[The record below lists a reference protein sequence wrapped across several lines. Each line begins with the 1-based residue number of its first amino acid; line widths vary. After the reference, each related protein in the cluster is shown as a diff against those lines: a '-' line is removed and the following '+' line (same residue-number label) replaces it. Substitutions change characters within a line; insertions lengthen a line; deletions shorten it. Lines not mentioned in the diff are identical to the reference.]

1 MAIKFKETDKTFDAV
16 QAVLAREEKISAQI
30 KTYSENDANLILKLR
45 DELKRSWD
53 DFSANER
60 KLNIA
65 VIGPVKA
72 GKSTFLNTVI
82 FGGKHILPEAFT
94 PKTATLT
101 KIEYAAENSL
111 TVEYYGVDEWQNLEE
126 QAKSPV
132 ESESTRAAK
141 ELVDSI
147 KKSAVNVNEILSQGQ
162 NFEVFNSE
170 DDLKGRLNRYVG
182 EDGEITP
189 LVKCVTLKINKP
201 ELEGIS
207 IVDTPGLNDPV
218 ASRTTRTRDFLGL
231 CDVVFF
237 LSPASQFL
245 DKNDVTLLKN
255 QLPQKGVARLILI
268 CSRFD
273 DGLVDVISDFENLS
287 DAVTDTKIKL
297 QKYAN
302 KIFSYWMKE
311 YEENVNA
318 DIAQIFSECR
328 KPLFLSS
335 LFHNMIDKKSSD
347 YNDAEER
354 AFDNLNEYEDLNA
367 DMIKIIGD
375 ISPIENR
382 LQEVIVQ
389 KDLTLVEKA
398 QNFVPLAEKN
408 LTRCLADLK
417 DAATCKYN
425 QLLSNDK
432 AEIEQRQ
439 RYIETEI
446 NTIQSRL
453 EEYFGEIYSK
463 LESLKVDIMKDLR
476 NSSRE
481 YSALSTRTGIDF
493 HTEYFRVSDSK
504 WYNPFSWGRSHK
516 EYFTYETRYTY
527 IDSNDAL
534 ENINNYA
541 REASNSIE
549 AGFVDGV
556 DVKNLKRRLL
566 GLVVNVFDASEEKFD
581 PVYFR
586 LITERTL
593 NQIELPTVNIDVTN
607 YLNAI
612 SGKFS
617 GEVRDS
623 SARSQL
629 QSLLLGVIAKLF
641 DEVSAQFT
649 AELTKFKKQLDAIK
663 DTFSQHLLTDINKE
677 FEELKAAYDDKENV
691 IRNLKEYLKL
701 FDNI

>member
-1 MAIKFKETDKTFDAV
+1 MAIKFKETDKTFGAV
-16 QAVLAREEKISAQI
+16 QAVLAREEKIFAQI

-45 DELKRSWD
+45 DELKRSWE

-65 VIGPVKA
+65 VVGRVKA

-111 TVEYYGVDEWQNLEE
+111 TVEYYGVDEWKNLEE

-132 ESESTRAAK
+132 ESESTRVAK
-141 ELVDSI
+141 ELVDSM
-147 KKSAVNVNEILSQGQ
+147 KKSSVDVTEILSKGQ
-162 NFEVFNSE
+162 SFEIFESE
-170 DDLKGRLNRYVG
+170 DELKGRLNRYVG

-218 ASRTTRTRDFLGL
+218 ASRTYKTREFLGL

-273 DGLVDVISDFENLS
+273 DGLVDTIFDFDNLS
-287 DAVTDTKIKL
+287 DAVTDTKIIL
-297 QKYAN
+297 QQRAN
-302 KIFSYWMKE
+302 EIFSFWIKE
-311 YEENVNA
+311 YEKNVST
-318 DIAQIFSECR
+318 DIAKMFSECR

-354 AFDNLNEYEDLNA
+354 AFDNLNAYDDLDA
-367 DMIKIIGD
+367 AQIKIIGD
-375 ISPIENR
+375 IAPIEIR
-382 LQEVIVQ
+382 LQEVIAQ
-389 KDLTLVEKA
+389 KDLTLARKA
-398 QNFVPLAEKN
+398 KNFVPLAEKN
-408 LTRCLADLK
+408 LTRCLEDLK
-417 DAATCKYN
+417 VTATHKYN
-425 QLLSNDK
+425 QLVGNDK
-432 AEIEQRQ
+432 TEIEHRQ
-439 RYIETEI
+439 RYVETKI

-463 LESLKVDIMKDLR
+463 LESLKIEIMKDLR
-476 NSSRE
+476 TSSRE

-549 AGFVDGV
+549 TGFVDGV
-556 DVKNLKRRLL
+556 DISNLKRRLL
-566 GLVVNVFDASEEKFD
+566 GLVVNVFDASDENFD
-581 PVYFR
+581 PAYFR

-607 YLNAI
+607 YLNAV

-623 SARSQL
+623 SARSRL
-629 QSLLLGVIAKLF
+629 QSLLFEVIAKLF

-649 AELTKFKKQLDAIK
+649 TELTEFKKQLDSIK

>member
-1 MAIKFKETDKTFDAV
+1 MAIHFKETDKTFGAI
-16 QAVLAREEKISAQI
+16 QALLEREENIAEQI
-30 KTYSENDANLILKLR
+30 RAYDSGDANAVLKLR
-45 DELKRSWD
+45 DELKRSWE

-65 VIGPVKA
+65 VVGRVKA

-111 TVEYYGVDEWQNLEE
+111 TVEYYGVDEWKNLEE

-132 ESESTRAAK
+132 ESESTRVAK
-141 ELVDSI
+141 ELVDSM
-147 KKSAVNVNEILSQGQ
+147 KKSSVDVTEILSKGQ
-162 NFEVFNSE
+162 SFEVFKSE
-170 DDLKGRLNRYVG
+170 DELKGRLNRYVG

-218 ASRTTRTRDFLGL
+218 ASRTYKTREFLGL

-273 DGLVDVISDFENLS
+273 DGLVDTIFDFDNLS
-287 DAVTDTKIKL
+287 DAVTDTKIIL
-297 QKYAN
+297 QQRAN
-302 KIFSYWMKE
+302 EIFSFWIKE
-311 YEENVNA
+311 YEKNVST
-318 DIAQIFSECR
+318 DIAKMFSECR

-354 AFDNLNEYEDLNA
+354 AFDNLNAYDDLDA
-367 DMIKIIGD
+367 AQIKIIGD
-375 ISPIENR
+375 ITPIENR
-382 LQEVIVQ
+382 LQEVIAQ
-389 KDLTLVEKA
+389 KDLTLARKA
-398 QNFVPLAEKN
+398 ENFVPLAEKN
-408 LTRCLADLK
+408 LTRCLEDLK
-417 DAATCKYN
+417 VTATHKYN
-425 QLLSNDK
+425 QLVGNDK
-432 AEIEQRQ
+432 TEIEHRQ
-439 RYIETEI
+439 RYVETKI

-463 LESLKVDIMKDLR
+463 LESLKIEIMKDLR
-476 NSSRE
+476 TSSRE

-549 AGFVDGV
+549 TGFVDGV
-556 DVKNLKRRLL
+556 DISNLKRRLL
-566 GLVVNVFDASEEKFD
+566 GLVVNVFDASDENFD
-581 PVYFR
+581 PAYFR

-607 YLNAI
+607 YLNAV

-623 SARSQL
+623 SARSRL
-629 QSLLLGVIAKLF
+629 QSLLFEVIAKLF

-649 AELTKFKKQLDAIK
+649 TELTEFKKQLDSIK